1 MSNVMRFAAVLGL
14 VLTAAACGRQEPE
27 PMVMEPAPIV
37 SEPTF
42 SKM

>member
-1 MSNVMRFAAVLGL
+1 VTKAAAMLGL
-14 VLTAAACGRQEPE
+14 MLTAAACGRQEPE

-42 SKM
+42 NKM